1 MAIELPDFDPDVSR
15 VSGFTEPG
23 HEICARLFLPLAR
36 SGTHRYIPWHVAAEQ
51 AGRAL
56 HALTTWDDLAHAADV
71 GLAWEPPSGTIDDVT
86 AQALVGA
93 LAQQLPDGAATSTR
107 FALWEGHAGEIGAPL
122 HDVITPVP
130 ASGQNF
136 LCDGSF
142 QLLTARLDWV
152 LTRTDQHHCHLPAAI
167 WPADRSFVLASALY
181 QDSFYLS
188 CSRTTFIAV
197 RAAGLDV
204 LEIDPEA
211 PLPSRGD

>member
-23 HEICARLFLPLAR
+23 HESGARLFLPLAR

-136 LCDGSF
+136 LCVPQDWTCWRSTPRRRCHPAEIDRAVTGVPWAAACRPRRRRRTSLE
-142 QLLTARLDWV
+142 QVPRLD
-152 LTRTDQHHCHLPAAI
+152 TP
-167 WPADRSFVLASALY
+167 DRLLISP
-181 QDSFYLS
+181 
-188 CSRTTFIAV
+188 
-197 RAAGLDV
+197 GH
-204 LEIDPEA
+204 
-211 PLPSRGD
+211 